1 MKNTYA
7 VIRRE
12 HPPVSD
18 NHQLPKKTAEGN
30 ARNRTLSRFS
40 SAGGSLR
47 SIDGSMEDNL
57 MLAVFARK
65 WWVLALRAVVA
76 VLFGVAVIIWPAIAL
91 KVIVL
96 LFGVY
101 ALVDGIVTGV
111 LGVLIRPE
119 EDRWW
124 LWLLEGL
131 TGIVIGVL
139 VFVWPAISTLV
150 LLYLIATWG
159 LVSGVMEILAAIRL
173 RKVIQGEW
181 VLMLDGFLSI
191 LLGAFLIVYPNPG
204 ILVLIWMI
212 GIYAILFGLL
222 LFILSLQLRSL
233 GRTLQREFTEVS

>member
-1 MKNTYA
+1 
-7 VIRRE
+7 
-12 HPPVSD
+12 
-18 NHQLPKKTAEGN
+18 
-30 ARNRTLSRFS
+30 
-40 SAGGSLR
+40 
-47 SIDGSMEDNL
+47 

-76 VLFGVAVIIWPAIAL
+76 VLFGVAVIIWPVIAL

-101 ALVDGIVTGV
+101 ALVDGMVTGV
-111 LGVLIRPE
+111 LGLLIRPE

-139 VFVWPAISTLV
+139 VFIWPAISTLV
-150 LLYLIATWG
+150 LLYLIAAWG
-159 LVSGVMEILAAIRL
+159 LVSGVMEILAAIGL
-173 RKVIQGEW
+173 RKVIKGEW

-233 GRTLQREFTEVS
+233 GRTLQREFTEIP

>member
-1 MKNTYA
+1 
-7 VIRRE
+7 
-12 HPPVSD
+12 
-18 NHQLPKKTAEGN
+18 
-30 ARNRTLSRFS
+30 
-40 SAGGSLR
+40 
-47 SIDGSMEDNL
+47 